1 MRWTDDDMDNDGTKA
16 SKESVKEID
25 WAYYHLIA
33 LEYVESKFEAARQET
48 SKLADAAN
56 KDPEKFRRAYRR
68 LMYITDKAQ
77 KLIREHADKAMEHM
91 EKTLPEERR
100 RKTQAKRKAENKC
113 YERIFI
119 IKPEI
124 EYDAEFT
131 AADKLK

>member
-1 MRWTDDDMDNDGTKA
+1 MGDGENETC
-16 SKESVKEID
+16 KESIKEID

-56 KDPEKFRRAYRR
+56 KDPDKYRRAYRR

-91 EKTLPEERR
+91 EKTLPEERL

-119 IKPEI
+119 TKPDI
-124 EYDAEFT
+124 EYGAEFKP
-131 AADKLK
+131 ADQLK